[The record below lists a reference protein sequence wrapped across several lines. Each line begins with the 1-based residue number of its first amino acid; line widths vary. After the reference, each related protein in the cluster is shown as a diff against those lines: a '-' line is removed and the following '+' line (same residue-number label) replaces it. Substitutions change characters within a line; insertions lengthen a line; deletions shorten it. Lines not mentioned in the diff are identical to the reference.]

1 MAHIAQEI
9 LVEYIK
15 KNEEKL
21 YRIAYT
27 YTKNQENALDVV
39 QEAITKSLENI
50 SKLRNEEYVKTWFY
64 RILINEAIKA
74 SKNTKSFIDY
84 ETITNELSSQSNEN
98 ELIEIAEEIG
108 DKIIFKGYEE
118 KQVIALVNTLLG
130 LDFLSMK
137 YSTREEILSVLCD
150 ATANYDISK
159 KINWNNI
166 SKIANK
172 VEDDLKEY
180 IKEFLHN

>member
-98 ELIEIAEEIG
+98 ELIENIDTFAIIQKLKPKLKTVIILRFFENLKIEE
-108 DKIIFKGYEE
+108 
-118 KQVIALVNTLLG
+118 NSR
-130 LDFLSMK
+130 LSHRLF
-137 YSTREEILSVLCD
+137 Y
-150 ATANYDISK
+150 
-159 KINWNNI
+159 INIQRN
-166 SKIANK
+166 
-172 VEDDLKEY
+172 VMT
-180 IKEFLHN
+180 F

>member
-98 ELIEIAEEIG
+98 ELIENIDTFAIIQKLKPKLKTVIILRFFENLKIEEIAYIT
-108 DKIIFKGYEE
+108 KT
-118 KQVIALVNTLLG
+118 NTNTVKSRLY
-130 LDFLSMK
+130 K
-137 YSTREEILSVLCD
+137 AIEEIRKNLEESSV
-150 ATANYDISK
+150 
-159 KINWNNI
+159 
-166 SKIANK
+166 
-172 VEDDLKEY
+172 
-180 IKEFLHN
+180 

>member
-98 ELIEIAEEIG
+98 ELIENIDTFAIIQKLKPKLKTVIILRFFENLKIEEIAYIT
-108 DKIIFKGYEE
+108 KT
-118 KQVIALVNTLLG
+118 NTNTVKSRLY
-130 LDFLSMK
+130 K
-137 YSTREEILSVLCD
+137 AIEEIR
-150 ATANYDISK
+150 K
-159 KINWNNI
+159 
-166 SKIANK
+166 
-172 VEDDLKEY
+172 DLE
-180 IKEFLHN
+180 ESSA

>member
-98 ELIEIAEEIG
+98 ELIENIDTFAIIQKLKPKLKTVIILRFLENLKIEEIAYIT
-108 DKIIFKGYEE
+108 KT
-118 KQVIALVNTLLG
+118 NTNTVKSRLY
-130 LDFLSMK
+130 K
-137 YSTREEILSVLCD
+137 AIEEIRKDLEESSV
-150 ATANYDISK
+150 
-159 KINWNNI
+159 
-166 SKIANK
+166 
-172 VEDDLKEY
+172 
-180 IKEFLHN
+180 

>member
-50 SKLRNEEYVKTWFY
+50 SKLRNEEYVKTRFS

-74 SKNTKSFIDY
+74 SNF
-84 ETITNELSSQSNEN
+84 
-98 ELIEIAEEIG
+98 
-108 DKIIFKGYEE
+108 
-118 KQVIALVNTLLG
+118 
-130 LDFLSMK
+130 
-137 YSTREEILSVLCD
+137 C
-150 ATANYDISK
+150 
-159 KINWNNI
+159 
-166 SKIANK
+166 
-172 VEDDLKEY
+172 
-180 IKEFLHN
+180 

>member
-98 ELIEIAEEIG
+98 ELIENIDTFAIIQKLKPKLKTVIILRFFENLKIEEIAYITKTNTNTVKSRLYK
-108 DKIIFKGYEE
+108 KI
-118 KQVIALVNTLLG
+118 
-130 LDFLSMK
+130 
-137 YSTREEILSVLCD
+137 EEIRKDLEESSV
-150 ATANYDISK
+150 
-159 KINWNNI
+159 
-166 SKIANK
+166 
-172 VEDDLKEY
+172 
-180 IKEFLHN
+180 

>member
-1 MAHIAQEI
+1 MTHIAQEI

-98 ELIEIAEEIG
+98 ELIENIDTFAIIQKLKPKLKTVIILRFFENLKIEEIAYIT
-108 DKIIFKGYEE
+108 KTNVSTVKSRLYKGMEE
-118 KQVIALVNTLLG
+118 L
-130 LDFLSMK
+130 
-137 YSTREEILSVLCD
+137 
-150 ATANYDISK
+150 K
-159 KINWNNI
+159 KSLERSDCI
-166 SKIANK
+166 
-172 VEDDLKEY
+172 
-180 IKEFLHN
+180 